1 MIKIKAITD
10 HRPDF
15 LKAAYK
21 YDNLIDL
28 MNHERFIKAGERY
41 IKYSPDAWKVY
52 KMGKNRVPRYCG
64 AYDSITRAVFYA
76 RLNS

>member
-1 MIKIKAITD
+1 MIKIKTITD
-10 HRPDF
+10 HRPEF

-28 MNHERFIKAGERY
+28 MNHERFIKAGEHY

-52 KMGKNRVPRYCG
+52 KMGKNGVPRYCG

-76 RLNS
+76 RLNY